1 MKIGDQ
7 ARLQRAFSSADVSDY
22 RAVSGHEVKRDGNLA
37 ESVPEVVPEPLIGA
51 LFSCLLGMHLP
62 GMGTKYLKQETRFHD
77 DARAGET
84 LTVEVRITRIRPDK
98 HLVDL
103 ETSCTGAD
111 GRSIAIGRALV
122 HISDVTDVTRMA
134 PDQSDD

>member
-7 ARLQRAFSSADVSDY
+7 ARLQRAFSPADVTDY
-22 RAVSGHEVKRDGNLA
+22 RAVSGHEVKRDGNRA
-37 ESVPEVVPEPLIGA
+37 EDVPEVVPEPLIGA

-62 GMGTKYLKQETRFHD
+62 GMGTKYLKQETRFHGE
-77 DARAGET
+77 ARAGET
-84 LTVEVRITRIRPDK
+84 LTAEVRITRIRPDK

-111 GRSIAIGRALV
+111 GRSIASGRALV
-122 HISDVTDVTRMA
+122 HVSDVTDVTGPA
-134 PDQSDD
+134 PGKNDD